1 MEDLP
6 GRDYVR
12 YPANIAGSGLT
23 GTTSAAGLHGDIV
36 ETLKASEHHDIVD
49 TLRRVAVFRV
59 VHSSS
64 TPGSGLEALAHRV
77 ELDPTGCLIRLHI
90 GGVETCSGK
99 IDLLHSP
106 IDRGEPPSLFRDY
119 AIELARSWTRRGRSA
134 PASHRVFS
142 KTGDVGRWIVR
153 SSHKSR
159 KLFGVSDADDNVKRN
174 VKDAAHP
181 ADPILDRIASM
192 RERLATRHGR
202 FSDSAAIIRELRD
215 SES

>member
-1 MEDLP
+1 MP

-49 TLRRVAVFRV
+49 TLRRVVVFRLIR
-59 VHSSS
+59 SSS
-64 TPGSGLEALAHRV
+64 TLGSGLEALAHRI
-77 ELDPTGCLIRLHI
+77 ELDPAGCLIRLHI

-99 IDLLHSP
+99 IDVLHST

-119 AIELARSWTRRGRSA
+119 AIEPAKSWTRRGRSA
-134 PASHRVFS
+134 PAPRRMFS
-142 KTGDVGRWIVR
+142 KTGDVDRWIGP
-153 SSHKSR
+153 SGHKSR
-159 KLFGVSDADDNVKRN
+159 KLFGVSDADDNAERD
-174 VKDAAHP
+174 VKDAARP
-181 ADPILDRIASM
+181 ADPILERIASM
-192 RERLATRHGR
+192 RERLAARHGR